1 MSWFDLTPIKNL
13 PAPAFADADGARAWL
28 LQAKR
33 PAADSGAATLALDA
47 LSEQLERLQ
56 GAPLDGF
63 TRATVLEAL
72 RHDALL
78 ALAAQ
83 RQRFAFAPRPLNA
96 NAFSALAASQ
106 RAWSGLA
113 TGYLQC
119 TEEFAPGDPAITA
132 TAAHRALTAFKLALE
147 DHFFAGV
154 EAPAQLWNRPLRIV
168 ELALARGF
176 ARVAVVDPTLTDQGR
191 SSVLQQYILLALSGL
206 ADPYALVPAEY
217 NALQKLLTR
226 WRDLPEFALQRDEDP
241 KRRWVNLRLLEA
253 GHRQAAE
260 NPLWLDI
267 SLVRGKLRRRIDS
280 LQGGELPASLN
291 LGRELSPPAALSLL
305 DRVRRRLHEAYD
317 PAAAGPKQATGDSI
331 FLATT
336 VEEAFS
342 LLTGTRYNANP
353 KASAATDKILHD
365 RMALFGHDSIIQDG
379 ASEKPKFGEEWIL
392 GSPGQQAD
400 LGIALSNSADAVHGA
415 VQLGQLIVLRSGDK
429 ACVAK
434 VTRALTRQSGKI
446 DLAALPYP
454 GTPQAV
460 EAHVYD
466 QTGQLHFP
474 LLLVPAS
481 GEAKSPPACA
491 FIAPGIGDKVR
502 QPVETNLATPRKLRL
517 TSAIERGSNFECYK
531 FDPIG

>member
-1 MSWFDLTPIKNL
+1 MSWFALTPIKNL

-28 LQAKR
+28 QQTRR
-33 PAADSGAATLALDA
+33 PASDGAGSATVPLDA
-47 LSEQLERLQ
+47 LCDQLERLQ
-56 GAPLDGF
+56 GSALDGF
-63 TRATVLEAL
+63 ARATVLEAL

-96 NAFSALAASQ
+96 GAFAALTASQ
-106 RAWSGLA
+106 RAWIALA

-132 TAAHRALTAFKLALE
+132 TAAHRALMSFKLALE

-154 EAPAQLWNRPLRIV
+154 EPPAQLWSRPLRIV

-176 ARVAVVDPTLTDQGR
+176 ARQAVVDPTLTDQGR
-191 SSVLQQYILLALSGL
+191 SSVLQQYMLLALTGL
-206 ADPYALVPAEY
+206 ADPYALLPAEY

-226 WRDLPEFALQRDEDP
+226 WRDLPEFAAQRDDDG

-280 LQGGELPASLN
+280 LQAGESPDSLN
-291 LGRELSPPAALSLL
+291 LGRELSGASALSLL

-317 PAAAGPKQATGDSI
+317 PTSAGPKQATGDSI
-331 FLATT
+331 FLAAT

-342 LLTGTRYNANP
+342 LLTGFRYNANP
-353 KASAATDKILHD
+353 KASAATDKVLHD
-365 RMALFGHDSIIQDG
+365 RMALFGHDSIIQDV
-379 ASEKPKFGEEWIL
+379 ASEKPKFGEEWVL
-392 GSPGQQAD
+392 GSSGAQAD
-400 LGIALSNSADAVHGA
+400 LGIALSNSADAVRTA

-429 ACVAK
+429 TCVAK
-434 VTRALTRQSGKI
+434 VTRALTRQSGKM
-446 DLAALPYP
+446 DLAALPYT

-466 QTGQLHFP
+466 QSGQMHFP

-481 GEAKSPPACA
+481 ETQSACA
-491 FIAPGIGDKVR
+491 FIALGIGNKVR
-502 QPVETNLATPRKLRL
+502 QPVETNLATPRKMRL
-517 TSAIERGSNFECYK
+517 TSVIERGSNFECYK
-531 FDPIG
+531 FDPI

>member
-1 MSWFDLTPIKNL
+1 MSWFALTPIKNL

-28 LQAKR
+28 QQAKR
-33 PAADSGAATLALDA
+33 PAGEGTPVVPLDA
-47 LSEQLERLQ
+47 LCEQLERLQ
-56 GAPLDGF
+56 GATLDGF
-63 TRATVLEAL
+63 ARATVLEAL
-72 RHDALL
+72 RHDALV
-78 ALAAQ
+78 ALAGQ

-96 NAFSALAASQ
+96 GAFAALTANQ
-106 RAWSGLA
+106 RAWTALA

-132 TAAHRALTAFKLALE
+132 TAAHRALMAFKLALE

-154 EAPAQLWNRPLRIV
+154 EPPAQLWSRPLRIV

-176 ARVAVVDPTLTDQGR
+176 ARQTVVDPTLTDQGR
-191 SSVLQQYILLALSGL
+191 SSVLQQYMLLALTGL

-217 NALQKLLTR
+217 NALQRLLTR
-226 WRDLPEFALQRDEDP
+226 WRDLPEFAAQRDDDS
-241 KRRWVNLRLLEA
+241 KRRWVNLRLLET

-280 LQGGELPASLN
+280 LQAGESPDSLS
-291 LGRELSPPAALSLL
+291 LGKELSGSAALTVL

-317 PAAAGPKQATGDSI
+317 PSSAGPRQATGDSI
-331 FLATT
+331 FLAAT

-342 LLTGTRYNANP
+342 LLTGMRYNANP
-353 KASAATDKILHD
+353 KANAATDRVLHD

-379 ASEKPKFGEEWIL
+379 ASEKPKFGEEWVL
-392 GSPGQQAD
+392 GSSGAQAD
-400 LGIALSNSADAVHGA
+400 LGVALSNSADAVRTS
-415 VQLGQLIVLRSGDK
+415 VQLGQLIVLRSGDRT
-429 ACVAK
+429 CVAK
-434 VTRALTRQSGKI
+434 VTRALTRQNGAM

-466 QTGQLHFP
+466 QSGQMHFP
-474 LLLVPAS
+474 LLLVPGS
-481 GEAKSPPACA
+481 SETKTTTCA
-491 FIAPGIGDKVR
+491 FVANGIGSKVR
-502 QPVETNLATPRKLRL
+502 QPVETNLSTPRKLRL
-517 TSAIERGSNFECYK
+517 TSVIERGPNFECHK
-531 FDPIG
+531 FDPI